1 MGRSSFTVNRTA
13 WVTVFL
19 GSGSSLVDQEA
30 NIKATTDVNFL
41 ALRGMLL
48 PVLFVGLDLP
58 LLVTMQK
65 VELALVSVEN
75 AFLQS
80 K

>member
-13 WVTVFL
+13 WEIVFL
-19 GSGSSLVDQEA
+19 GSGSLLVDRDA
-30 NIKATTDVNFL
+30 SIKATTDVNFL
-41 ALRGMLL
+41 VLGGMLL
-48 PVLFVGLDLP
+48 PMLFVGLDLP

-75 AFLQS
+75 ALLQS
-80 K
+80 R